1 MHWCQEQAITYPW
14 IAKAVED
21 GFLCQRQL
29 CHCLRS
35 KVMIKTQVYVPV
47 YLHMK
52 TVFADLKASSL
63 SFLLEN
69 ICSSSNASCLQTSIC
84 GSKNINDENLESFI
98 VHGNRVEGTEFGTSC
113 SKLHRTCHFT
123 SGIVMI

>member
-1 MHWCQEQAITYPW
+1 MGSWY
-14 IAKAVED
+14 
-21 GFLCQRQL
+21 QRQL

-47 YLHMK
+47 YLYMK

-69 ICSSSNASCLQTSIC
+69 ICSSSNASCPQTSIC
-84 GSKNINDENLESFI
+84 GNINDENLESFTSAI
-98 VHGNRVEGTEFGTSC
+98 VHGNGVEGTEFGTRC
-113 SKLHRTCHFT
+113 SKLHRACHFN

>member
-1 MHWCQEQAITYPW
+1 MHWCQEQAITYEW

-29 CHCLRS
+29 YHCLRS

-47 YLHMK
+47 YLYMK
-52 TVFADLKASSL
+52 TVFAVLKASSL
-63 SFLLEN
+63 CFLLEI

-84 GSKNINDENLESFI
+84 GSENLNDETLESYMGMESKALNLGLDF
-98 VHGNRVEGTEFGTSC
+98 RSC
-113 SKLHRTCHFT
+113 IGHAISPVVLL
-123 SGIVMI
+123 